1 MIFPTLRLNWT
12 WSLTEL
18 NRFCDILFVTE
29 DSSKTKEDFME
40 RRFEARSDEMLDLAE
55 VTPSRLGRNCAG

>member
-1 MIFPTLRLNWT
+1 MVFSTLRFYWT

-29 DSSKTKEDFME
+29 VCSQTREDFVE
-40 RRFEARSDEMLDLAE
+40 RRLVARPAEVLDQAE
-55 VTPSRLGRNCAG
+55 VTPSRLGRN